1 MEVIELRLT
10 NGDLLRGDFRA
21 GDPSAPAVVF
31 VHGFGGHR
39 RGEKSVALAE
49 ACARRDWA
57 FAAFD
62 FRGHGES
69 GGFMRELRGSR
80 LLEDLDAVRAFLA
93 SRGVLRFGVVGS
105 SMGGWAA
112 VWFALRDPEAITG
125 CVLLAPAFRFVQ
137 GHWERL
143 TPAQRDAWQRT
154 GVLRVKNEWV
164 DAEIGYG
171 IVEERNDFPPERLA
185 DVWAKPLLI
194 FHGWADDVVPAAD
207 SLAFVA
213 RTKHPDVE
221 LRLLKAGDHRLTA
234 FKELIAEEAC
244 RFFERSA
251 D

>member
-1 MEVIELRLT
+1 VEAIELRLT
-10 NGDLLRGDFRA
+10 NGALLRGDFA
-21 GDPSAPAVVF
+21 PGDPSAPAVVF

-49 ACARRDWA
+49 ACARRDWT

-69 GGFMRELRGSR
+69 GGLMRDLRGSR

-112 VWFALRDPEAITG
+112 AWFALWHPEAITS

-137 GHWERL
+137 RHWELL
-143 TPAQRDAWQRT
+143 TPAQREEWQRT

-164 DAEIGYG
+164 DAEVGYG
-171 IVEERNDFPPERLA
+171 IVEERDDFPPERLA

-194 FHGWADDVVPAAD
+194 LHGLADDVVPAAD
-207 SLAFVA
+207 SLAFLA
-213 RTKHPDVE
+213 RTRHPDVE
-221 LRLLKAGDHRLTA
+221 LRLLRAGDHRLTA
-234 FKELIAEEAC
+234 FKEMIAEEAC
-244 RFFERSA
+244 RFFARA
-251 D
+251 AH

>member
-1 MEVIELRLT
+1 VEAVELHLT

-39 RGEKSVALAE
+39 GGEKSVALAE
-49 ACARRDWA
+49 ACTRRNWP

-69 GGFMRELRGSR
+69 GGLMRDLRGSR

-93 SRGVLRFGVVGS
+93 SRGVSRFGMVGS

-112 VWFALRDPEAITG
+112 AQFALRYPEAVTG

-137 GHWERL
+137 RHWELL
-143 TPAQRDAWQRT
+143 TPAQREEWQRT

-164 DAEIGYG
+164 DTEIGYG
-171 IVEERNDFPPERLA
+171 IAEERDDFPPERLA
-185 DVWAKPLLI
+185 DAWSKPLLI
-194 FHGWADDVVPAAD
+194 FHGWTEDVVPAAD
-207 SLAFVA
+207 SVAFLA
-213 RTKHPDVE
+213 RTEYPDVE
-221 LRLLKAGDHRLTA
+221 LRLLKSGDHRLTA
-234 FKELIAEEAC
+234 FKDMIAEEAC
-244 RFFERSA
+244 RFFARTA
-251 D
+251 Q